1 MLLLLSS
8 HSSVQIF
15 HSNLFSLSKLSLSEF
30 SDSVHT
36 LWLKMIFVNMNAIDF
51 YKLTLLK
58 TDLSDNKQ
66 PSAFNCNVLTI
77 D

>member
-1 MLLLLSS
+1 
-8 HSSVQIF
+8 
-15 HSNLFSLSKLSLSEF
+15 
-30 SDSVHT
+30 
-36 LWLKMIFVNMNAIDF
+36 MNAIDF